1 MANEI
6 ESHFILELFK
16 AELTLQI
23 LSQNRLVCGI
33 KASTHNRTVTNNRS
47 KQNESL
53 RSNLIIVNI
62 DKLLDTLPAGSPKF
76 IPPRVSFIFK
86 FLRITT
92 KGENCVRIS
101 ECKKQ
106 NCLQD
111 KNRTSV
117 HILLGSSLPSVS
129 IFIKTALSGN
139 NTF

>member
-6 ESHFILELFK
+6 ESHFILKLFK
-16 AELTLQI
+16 AELTLQN

-76 IPPRVSFIFK
+76 IPPWVSFIFK

-106 NCLQD
+106 NCLQRQEQD
-111 KNRTSV
+111 QRAY
-117 HILLGSSLPSVS
+117 IRLLGWQFL
-129 IFIKTALSGN
+129 ALSLSIYQDCLKWQ
-139 NTF
+139 